1 MYDPTGAVVSSATVT
16 GSYNSY
22 KDVQQPDD
30 DTDIK
35 LTMSGDYIVEYIVS
49 DKAGNET
56 TQRVKITVV
65 SKGSGKAKTFTGLS
79 IALTVIAV
87 VLLAGVIIYVVRFRK
102 VKSK

>member
-1 MYDPTGAVVSSATVT
+1 
-16 GSYNSY
+16 
-22 KDVQQPDD
+22 
-30 DTDIK
+30 
-35 LTMSGDYIVEYIVS
+35 MSGDYIVEYIVS